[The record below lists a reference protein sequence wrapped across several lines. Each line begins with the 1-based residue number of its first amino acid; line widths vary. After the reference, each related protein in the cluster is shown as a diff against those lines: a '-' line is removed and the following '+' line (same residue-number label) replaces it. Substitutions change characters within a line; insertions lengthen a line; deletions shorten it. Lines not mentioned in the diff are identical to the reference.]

1 MKTQSD
7 AINIFDFDGTLTPY
21 FLPKWT
27 VLMKCGLADGAMSPE
42 FLEMAKETAA
52 RKGLDIYRAM
62 YDVYLTL
69 LKEHGIA
76 LTDES
81 FCLGAQ
87 EIEYNNGVLGFLQR
101 LQNRGMKNYI
111 LSSGLKVYLE
121 KSRAASLAAGIYATE
136 FSYGDTGEA
145 TGIKSLMSDK
155 NKVQA
160 IKEICQ
166 QNNGREDD
174 CTNVVYIGDGFTDYY
189 AMEHVKQH
197 GGVTIF
203 VYLDPNSKDL
213 AAIREKNVVDL
224 YTPAN
229 FTEDSELDKYM
240 STLGSNIEA

>member
-1 MKTQSD
+1 MRTQSD

-52 RKGLDIYRAM
+52 RKGLDIYQAL
-62 YDVYLTL
+62 YDVYFTL

-76 LTDES
+76 LTDEN

-87 EIEYNNGVLGFLQR
+87 EIEYNDGVLEFLQR
-101 LQNRGMKNYI
+101 LQNSGMKNYI

-121 KSRAASLAAGIYATE
+121 KSQAASLVAGIYATE
-136 FSYGDTGEA
+136 FSYDDAGEA
-145 TGIKSLMSDK
+145 NGIKSLMSDK

-174 CTNVVYIGDGFTDYY
+174 CTNVVYVGDGFTDYY
-189 AMEHVKQH
+189 AMEYVKQH
-197 GGVTIF
+197 GGATVF
-203 VYLDPNSKDL
+203 VYRDPESKDL

-224 YTPAN
+224 YTLVDFAAG
-229 FTEDSELDKYM
+229 SELDKYI
-240 STLGSNIEA
+240 SSLRG